1 MNIYIPLE
9 IVNLIADYHDYEKYC
24 KSKHKELF
32 KDVLFD
38 LVKIFNIFP
47 GNYINPNLVYICWGN
62 GWNHYNS
69 SANFMSN
76 QIYLYINNVRILY
89 KFE

>member
-32 KDVLFD
+32 KDVLVD
-38 LVKIFNIFP
+38 LVNIFNIFP
-47 GNYINPNLVYICWGN
+47 GNYINPNIVYICWGN
-62 GWNHYNS
+62 GWDQYNTS
-69 SANFMSN
+69 MNFISN
-76 QIYLYINNVRILY
+76 NNYESDIESIDSY
-89 KFE
+89 S

>member
-32 KDVLFD
+32 KDVLVD
-38 LVKIFNIFP
+38 LVNIFNIF
-47 GNYINPNLVYICWGN
+47 
-62 GWNHYNS
+62 
-69 SANFMSN
+69 
-76 QIYLYINNVRILY
+76 
-89 KFE
+89 